1 MAKKTSKSA
10 PSTSN
15 IQDLNNQEEKVK
27 LQAVVLTDS
36 YQTRFLPLT
45 YDKPRCLMT
54 LCNKPLLF
62 YTLEFLKQAK
72 VDEVVLVCGIH
83 LKQIEN
89 YIDNEYDWLPFKV
102 TLINSVE
109 SRSIGDC
116 MRDIDNRGII
126 SSDFILVIGDLVSN
140 LDFQGAYEFHLEKK
154 KSDRDYIST
163 MCLGTCNDPLDKL
176 RGKDTATFMI
186 EDDNQRC
193 LYYHENKRA
202 SNIGEKNYS
211 IDIDPDLF
219 DDIALD
225 LDADFTLRNDLIDC
239 RVDICTAAVPAIFQE
254 NFDYQSLRSDF
265 TKGVLASDLLKKHI
279 YAYISDNEYCARVES
294 WQTYDTVSQDLI
306 NRNIYPLTIENLS
319 DYSFGM
325 PNIYK
330 DENNL
335 SLAQSCIIGKNSV
348 IGKNSKIGSNTIIE
362 NSVIG
367 ENCTVGDNCVIKN
380 SYIWDKNIILNNTK
394 VLHSLVA
401 EGCKISGSLLDC
413 IVKKNVK
420 IDNKDF
426 SGVRLL
432 QSGSLPK
439 AYDSDS
445 GSDDGWESD
454 DSTSPYDNVDEED
467 EDSFAMSSDDDLA
480 SSDYEDNTDTQ
491 MSKLQTN
498 IAVNE
503 LQKKIKNSTIVL
515 KANERGIYTLD
526 DPDMNS
532 LQYSLEMAVM
542 SDDSIVSTSK
552 RRKRT
557 NQKKTVSKKKK
568 NRSLSSTSYYTDDGE
583 TDGITDFSEGYSEY
597 DEEEDEDE
605 EDFLTEGIATM
616 DRALEN
622 NHDLDTAL
630 LELNTLRMSMNV
642 SYNDVRLAICTSI
655 FKRIQN
661 FVKTGTLPAKEA
673 TIKVFTT
680 WGPLLKRV
688 TFDREDY
695 DDLFNCIEKCILQQQ
710 FDVGVGSNIAFVA
723 FNTLYNLDVI
733 EEEHALLWWYKNL
746 DDEQRASE
754 LNVMVGKWI
763 EWLEQDDSSDEE

>member
-1 MAKKTSKSA
+1 MAKKSNKSA
-10 PSTSN
+10 PSTSSM
-15 IQDLNNQEEKVK
+15 QDLNNQEETAK

-72 VDEVVLVCGIH
+72 VDEVILVCGIH

-89 YIDNEYDWLPFKV
+89 YIHNEYDWLPFKV

-140 LDFQGAYEFHLEKK
+140 LDFQRAYEFHLEKK

-163 MCLGTCNDPLDKL
+163 MCLGTCKDPLDKL
-176 RGKDTATFMI
+176 RGKETATFMI

-193 LYYHENKRA
+193 LYYHENKR
-202 SNIGEKNYS
+202 SGNPNEKNYS

-279 YAYISDNEYCARVES
+279 YAYISDTEYCSRVES

-348 IGKNSKIGSNTIIE
+348 IGKNTKIGSNTVIQ

-367 ENCTVGDNCVIKN
+367 ENCSVGDNCIIKN
-380 SYIWDKNIILNNTK
+380 SYIWDNNTILDNTK
-394 VLHSLVA
+394 VLHTLVA
-401 EGCKISGSLLDC
+401 DNCKISGSLIDC

-420 IDNKDF
+420 IDKKQF

-432 QSGSLPK
+432 HSGSVQK

-454 DSTSPYDNVDEED
+454 ESSSGYENVDD
-467 EDSFAMSSDDDLA
+467 EDSFAMSSDVA
-480 SSDYEDNTDTQ
+480 SSDGEDNDDKI
-491 MSKLQTN
+491 SKLQTD

-503 LQKKIKNSTIVL
+503 LQKKIKKSTIVL
-515 KANERGIYTLD
+515 KHDDKGIFKLD
-526 DPDMNS
+526 EPDVNS
-532 LQYSLEMAVM
+532 LQYQLEMAVM
-542 SDDSIVSTSK
+542 SDDSIISTSK

-557 NQKKTVSKKKK
+557 QQKKTSSKKKK

-597 DEEEDEDE
+597 DEDEEEEE

-642 SYNDVRLAICTSI
+642 TYNDVRLAICTSI

-661 FVKTGTLPAKEA
+661 FVKTGTLPAKQA

-680 WGPLLKRV
+680 WGPLIKRV

-695 DDLFNCIEKCILQQQ
+695 HDIFNCIEKCILGQG
-710 FDVGVGSNIAFVA
+710 FDVETGSSIAFVA
-723 FNTLYNLDVI
+723 FNTLYNSDVI

-746 DDEQRASE
+746 DDDKRKADI
-754 LNVMVGKWI
+754 NVMVAKWI
-763 EWLEQDDSSDEE
+763 EWLEQEDSEDDE